1 MFNEEMIDEVTTS
14 IKVLDVLYMSE
25 LDFDECIKVL
35 NSLVNSFTMGK
46 LIGME
51 LDKEDFKRLKAEL
64 QNTIEESKKADETIT
79 DFLKK

>member
-51 LDKEDFKRLKAEL
+51 FDKEDFKRLKAEL

-79 DFLKK
+79 DFLN

>member
-14 IKVLDVLYMSE
+14 IKVLDALYMSE

-35 NSLVNSFTMGK
+35 NSLVNSFKIGK

-51 LDKEDFKRLKAEL
+51 FDKEDFKRLKAEL

-79 DFLKK
+79 DFHN

>member
-1 MFNEEMIDEVTTS
+1 MIDEVTTS

-51 LDKEDFKRLKAEL
+51 FDKEDFKRLKAEL

>member
-51 LDKEDFKRLKAEL
+51 FDKEDFKRLKAEL

-79 DFLKK
+79 DFLK

>member
-14 IKVLDVLYMSE
+14 IKVLDDLYMSE

-51 LDKEDFKRLKAEL
+51 FDKEDFKRLKAEL

-79 DFLKK
+79 DFHN

>member
-14 IKVLDVLYMSE
+14 IKVLDALYTSE
-25 LDFDECIKVL
+25 SDFDECIKVL

-51 LDKEDFKRLKAEL
+51 FDKEDFKRLKAEL

-79 DFLKK
+79 DFQN

>member
-35 NSLVNSFTMGK
+35 NSLVNSFTMEK

-51 LDKEDFKRLKAEL
+51 FDKEDFKRLKAEL